1 MKSVSPALAIAA
13 LALTSATTTATDP
26 LAPRPNGM
34 AFDRPTSHIL
44 MGATI
49 HLSPTEIYPA
59 DSNPAI
65 LIENGIIVGVFK
77 STHTIRLKP
86 GYQVHEL
93 GADQHIYAG
102 FIDAFVEVNAQPL
115 DTTSAGTHFNRF
127 VTPQRDALV
136 GPGLTDNKAKSL
148 RDLGFTTA
156 MIAPDSGVFR
166 GWTATVSTA
175 ENLPD
180 PSMGTTP
187 VYQSHTAQMMGFD
200 RTSWRDADYPTSH
213 MGVMSLMRQ
222 SFIDAEHYSKKNAK
236 SKSDSPS
243 ALASITPKDTTL
255 FYDTDHELEALLA
268 GKVANEFNHKNLVI
282 VGSGTEHRRLSA
294 IVEMNYP
301 VIVPMTFPEEPE
313 VWTINDADAVTLTA
327 LQHWERTPANARWL
341 NNSGLTVALTSSKLR
356 DDEKFY
362 KNIHTAIERGLPA
375 ADALAMLTTN
385 PAEIL
390 NLDNQG
396 TIETGNIANLVITSE
411 DLFDPDADAKII
423 DTWIDGRKHHIND
436 QSPTNFDGY
445 WEISLVDADFTMW
458 IDIEG
463 KKITAHEGEGDDLA
477 TNKARKVE
485 MNDNAISFILDDD
498 DDGSGSGSGSYIMS
512 ATLLSD
518 NTMRGT
524 GLGANQTPFNWTAK
538 IVEAPLTINDFV
550 GTWDAVLNK
559 KFNLTFKV
567 TKKRITIIEY
577 TDGDDITQET
587 EAFNTNN
594 NHLEF
599 AFDHTP
605 FGAPDIFTIVINNPH
620 GEDSING
627 MGGKGTL
634 PNKDTFGISLTKAED
649 TEDDTQEPNL
659 LPDLPTTPFGPYA
672 TAQSPQQDSVLIHN
686 ATIWTQ
692 SDEGILENAW
702 IILRN
707 GKINSIGTGPHPEI
721 AVDHAID
728 AKGKHVTPGMI
739 DAHSHTGLFRFG
751 VNESGQAVT
760 AECRIEDSLDPG
772 YIGWYRELAGGL
784 TTAQLLHGSANPMGA
799 QSQTVKIRWGSAKPQ
814 DMFFQDAKPGIKF
827 ALGENVKQS
836 NWGDDKTT
844 RYPQTR
850 MGVETIMRD
859 RFTKAREYANRGMK
873 TIEGSQDLEL
883 TTLAQI
889 LAGDRLVHSH
899 SYRQDEILMLCR
911 IAEDFDFTIGTFQHG
926 LETYKVAET
935 VKQHALGASIFSD
948 WWAYKVE
955 VTDAIPYAGPIN
967 HEVGLLTS
975 FNSDSDDLARRM
987 NVEAAKAL
995 KYSRASGIDM
1005 TEQEAFAFVTTN
1017 PAIQLGIIDRVGTLE
1032 PGKDA
1037 DLVIWSGSPLSSMS
1051 RAEATFVDGRKY
1063 FSLEDD
1069 AAHRTAIDSERTRII
1084 QKIVSKD
1091 AKGNGDKKAES
1102 KADSQLIDDHDPD
1115 LTAHDCEQR
1124 FPHWHTNY

>member
-1 MKSVSPALAIAA
+1 MKSISPALAIAA
-13 LALTSATTTATDP
+13 LALTSATTIATDP

-34 AFDRPTSHIL
+34 AIDRPTSHIL

-49 HLSPTEIYPA
+49 HLSPTETYPA
-59 DSNPAI
+59 EDNPAI
-65 LIENGIIVGVFK
+65 LIENGTIVGVFK
-77 STHTIRLKP
+77 TANTIRLKP
-86 GYQVHEL
+86 GYQTHQL
-93 GADQHIYAG
+93 DPDQHIYAG
-102 FIDAFVEVNAQPL
+102 FIDAFVEVDAQAL
-115 DTTSAGTHFNRF
+115 DQTSAGTHHNRF
-127 VTPQRDALV
+127 VTPQRDALI
-136 GPGLTDNKAKSL
+136 GPGLPNDKANSL
-148 RDLGFTTA
+148 RQLGFTTA
-156 MIAPDSGVFR
+156 MIAPNSGVFR
-166 GWTATVSTA
+166 GWTATISTA
-175 ENLPD
+175 DSFND
-180 PSMGTTP
+180 PSLGLP
-187 VYQSHTAQMMGFD
+187 PIYKSHTAQMMGFD

-222 SFIDAEHYSKKNAK
+222 SFIDAEHFAK
-236 SKSDSPS
+236 SKSETPS
-243 ALASITPKDTTL
+243 CLSNITPKDTTL
-255 FYDTDHELEALLA
+255 FYDTDHELESLLA
-268 GKVANEFNHKNLVI
+268 GKVADEFNHKNLVI

-294 IVEMNYP
+294 ITEMGFP
-301 VIVPMTFPEEPE
+301 VIVPMTFPKEPE

-327 LQHWERTPANARWL
+327 LQHWERAPANARWL
-341 NNSGLTVALTSSKLR
+341 SNSGLTVALTSSKLR
-356 DDEKFY
+356 KDEKFY
-362 KNIHTAIERGLPA
+362 KNLHTAIERGLPKS
-375 ADALAMLTTN
+375 DALAMLTTN

-396 TIETGNIANLVITSE
+396 TIENGNVANLVITSA

-436 QSPTNFDGY
+436 PDPTNFDGY
-445 WEISLVDADFTMW
+445 WGIHIVGTFFTMNME
-458 IDIEG
+458 IEG
-463 KKITAHEGEGDDLA
+463 KEIIAYEGEGDDLA

-485 MNDNAISFILDDD
+485 IKDNAISFIIDDD
-498 DDGSGSGSGSYIMS
+498 ADGSGSYIMS
-512 ATLLSD
+512 GTLLKD
-518 NTMRGT
+518 GAMKGT
-524 GLGANQTPFNWTAK
+524 GLGANQKPFNWTAN
-538 IVEAPLTINDFV
+538 IVEAPLTIKDYI
-550 GTWDAVLNK
+550 GTWDAVLAG
-559 KFNLTFKV
+559 KFELSFKI
-567 TKKRITIIEY
+567 TKDDITIIEH
-577 TDGDDITQET
+577 TDGDDINQTT
-587 EAFNTNN
+587 ESFNTNN

-605 FGAPDIFTIVINNPH
+605 FGAPGIHTIIINNPNRSKPI
-620 GEDSING
+620 GG
-627 MGGKGTL
+627 MGGTGTL
-634 PNKDTFGISLTKAED
+634 PNKDTYTVEVTKAD
-649 TEDDTQEPNL
+649 DKNTTEPDH
-659 LPDLPTTPFGPYA
+659 LPDLPDSPFGPYA
-672 TAQSPQQDSVLIHN
+672 FNEIPTQDSVLIHN

-692 SDEGILENAW
+692 SDKGILNNAW

-707 GKINSIGTGPHPEI
+707 GKIKSIGTGPHPEI
-721 AVDHAID
+721 AVDHTID
-728 AKGKHVTPGMI
+728 AKGKHVSPGLI

-751 VNESGQAVT
+751 VNESGQAIT

-784 TTAQLLHGSANPMGA
+784 TTAQLLHGSANPMGG
-799 QSQTVKIRWGSAKPQ
+799 QSKTVKIRWNSAKPQ
-814 DMFFQDAKPGIKF
+814 DMFFEDAKPGIKF

-859 RFTKAREYANRGMK
+859 RFTKAREYAGRGMK
-873 TIEGSQDLEL
+873 TVEGSQDLEL
-883 TTLAQI
+883 ITLTQI

-911 IAEDFDFTIGTFQHG
+911 IAEDFDFKIGTFQHG
-926 LETYKVAET
+926 LETYKVAEI
-935 VKQHALGASIFSD
+935 VKQHAIGASIFSD

-995 KYSRASGIDM
+995 KYSRASGIAM
-1005 TEQEAFAFVTTN
+1005 TEQEALAFVTNN

-1032 PGKDA
+1032 VGKDA
-1037 DLVIWSGSPLSSMS
+1037 DLVIWSGPPLSSMS
-1051 RAEATFVDGRKY
+1051 RAEATFIDGRKY

-1069 AAHRTAIDSERTRII
+1069 AAHRSAIDDERTRLI
-1084 QKIVSKD
+1084 QKIVTKD
-1091 AKGNGDKKAES
+1091 AKGNGEKKKAS
-1102 KADSQLIDDHDPD
+1102 KEDKQLTDDHDPD